1 MIAPF
6 GYDPALLKQLGP
18 TLAGTVIY
26 ITFVPFEVNSPA
38 HQRIIDA
45 MTRYAPQVQSPVQDS
60 AVFGWLSADM
70 FLRGLE
76 AAGPCPTRPGF
87 IQGLRGVRAYDG
99 GGLLPAP
106 IDLATNR
113 GKAANCYDF
122 VRVSDDGSRF
132 LPLDPVVRCGL
143 PISDTPVS

>member
-76 AAGPCPTRPGF
+76 AGPYTHLTLPTKR
-87 IQGLRGVRAYDG
+87 
-99 GGLLPAP
+99 
-106 IDLATNR
+106 
-113 GKAANCYDF
+113 
-122 VRVSDDGSRF
+122 RV
-132 LPLDPVVRCGL
+132 
-143 PISDTPVS
+143 